1 VIAQSVAVAS
11 IDSTASR
18 AEISC
23 IDNWRVDLRELTQG
37 KILNLDPAKVPVFHP
52 ILKILANSF
61 WKFKQSFYSFGT
73 NFFSSGFFGNPILIH
88 NRRNINNVSDQIL
101 HHGRNCDMDRLK
113 NLRISDFTTNGTTF
127 IGVNEAR
134 TKLDIQISDREYDDL
149 RTCIRDSFLKI
160 KKYVNTDAGTE
171 IGTFVRRFKKGSKP
185 FRKMFEKYSV
195 ATNLAKLPRRTKTY
209 FNLVGLPVPVP
220 EDLKYFNSLWMISTL
235 PISIREFFFKFKNNM
250 LGLNVRV
257 AHFNNEIAQACTFCT
272 ISNIAVIPDE
282 TFVHL
287 FFDCPITKAIV
298 KDFCANYLNIDRDN
312 EGAMK
317 NFLFTGTIA
326 GLKTQNFF
334 LSTVSIVFNYEIWR
348 AKLRKKIPILNSLLN
363 NLIFTVEN
371 IRQVCNNIRHDMQL
385 NLPLCRN
392 WHDEAA
398 QRQQ

>member
-1 VIAQSVAVAS
+1 
-11 IDSTASR
+11 
-18 AEISC
+18 
-23 IDNWRVDLRELTQG
+23 
-37 KILNLDPAKVPVFHP
+37 
-52 ILKILANSF
+52 
-61 WKFKQSFYSFGT
+61 
-73 NFFSSGFFGNPILIH
+73 
-88 NRRNINNVSDQIL
+88 
-101 HHGRNCDMDRLK
+101 MDRLK
-113 NLRISDFTTNGTTF
+113 NLRISDFTNNGTTF

-134 TKLDIQISDREYDDL
+134 TKLDIQISYREYDDL

-160 KKYVNTDAGTE
+160 KKYVNTDTGTD

-195 ATNLAKLPRRTKTY
+195 ATNLVKLPRRIKTY
-209 FNLVGLPVPVP
+209 FNLVGLPVPIT

-257 AHFNNEIAQACTFCT
+257 AHFNNEIARACTFCT
-272 ISNIAVIPDE
+272 ISNIAAIPDE

-287 FFDCPITKAIV
+287 FFDCPKTKAVV
-298 KDFCANYLNIDRDN
+298 KDFCANYLDIDRDN

-317 NFLFTGTIA
+317 NFLFTGTIV

-334 LSTVSIVFNYEIWR
+334 LSTVAIVFNYEVWR
-348 AKLRKKIPILNSLLN
+348 AKLQKKIPILNSLLN

-371 IRQVCNNIRHDMQL
+371 IRQVSNTIRHDMQL

-392 WHDEAA
+392 WHNEAA